1 MPNFWRQ
8 CNVWFF
14 IDPLYLVIF
23 VVTLVISLAAQLY
36 IKSAYGKWSKVANS
50 HNLTGLQV
58 GQELLRD
65 TGLGATYQMSSGTG
79 VQFQGIAGNLTDHYD
94 PRTHTVGLSQGV
106 ATQPSV
112 ASMAIVAHELGHA
125 QQYATKSP
133 LIAARSF
140 LLPAMRVSP
149 MISYGLIMMGLVFNV
164 TGLIYRGHLLL
175 RHHRAVQRHHPA
187 GGVRRQPPRHEAAW
201 RGRAVADAQR
211 REGRTHGAPAAAATY
226 VAATITA
233 ILQLLY
239 YLSLANRR
247 R

>member
-1 MPNFWRQ
+1 M
-8 CNVWFF
+8 FF
-14 IDPLYLVIF
+14 IDPLYLLIF
-23 VVTLVISLAAQLY
+23 GVTMVISLAAQMY
-36 IKSAYGKWSKVANS
+36 IKSAYSKWSKVANS

-65 TGLGATYQMSSGTG
+65 TDLGATYQLSKGTG

-94 PRTHTVGLSQGV
+94 PRTHTVGLSQAV

-125 QQYATKSP
+125 QQYASRSP

-140 LLPAMRVSP
+140 LLPAVRVSP
-149 MISYGLIMMGLVFNV
+149 MISYALLMIGLVFNFL
-164 TGLIYRGHLLL
+164 GLVYVGIFFFGITVLFSVLTLPVEFDASRRGLKLL
-175 RHHRAVQRHHPA
+175 
-187 GGVRRQPPRHEAAW
+187 
-201 RGRAVADAQR
+201 ADAGLMTSAEDQK
-211 REGRTHGAPAAAATY
+211 GARTVLRAAAATY

-239 YLSLANRR
+239 YLALANRR

>member
-1 MPNFWRQ
+1 MFYL
-8 CNVWFF
+8 
-14 IDPLYLVIF
+14 DPLYLLIF
-23 VVTLVISLAAQLY
+23 GVTMVISLAAQMY
-36 IKSAYGKWSKVANS
+36 IKSAYGKWSKVRNS
-50 HNLTGLQV
+50 HNLTGLQI

-79 VQFQGIAGNLTDHYD
+79 VQFQGVAGNLTDHYD

-140 LLPAMRVSP
+140 LLPAVRVSP
-149 MISYGLIMMGLVFNV
+149 MISYGLIMIGIFFNV
-164 TGLIYRGHLLL
+164 TNAIYLGVFFFGITVLFSVITLPVELDASRRAMVLLGEAGLLTNAEDEKGARTVL
-175 RHHRAVQRHHPA
+175 R
-187 GGVRRQPPRHEAAW
+187 
-201 RGRAVADAQR
+201 
-211 REGRTHGAPAAAATY
+211 AAAATY

-239 YLSLANRR
+239 YLSLASRR

>member
-1 MPNFWRQ
+1 M
-8 CNVWFF
+8 FF
-14 IDPLYLVIF
+14 MDPLYLLIF
-23 VVTLVISLAAQLY
+23 GITLVISLAAQMY

-65 TGLGATYQMSSGTG
+65 TDLGATYQMSKGTG
-79 VQFQGIAGNLTDHYD
+79 VQFQGVGGNLTDHYD

-125 QQYATKSP
+125 QQYAAKSP

-140 LLPAMRVSP
+140 LLPAVRVSP
-149 MISYGLIMMGLVFNV
+149 MISYGLLMVGFIFNMVGAIYIGILFFGITVLFSVLTLPVEFDASRRGL
-164 TGLIYRGHLLL
+164 RLL
-175 RHHRAVQRHHPA
+175 
-187 GGVRRQPPRHEAAW
+187 
-201 RGRAVADAQR
+201 ADAGLMTSPQD
-211 REGRTHGAPAAAATY
+211 EKGARTVLRAAAATY

-239 YLSLANRR
+239 YLALANRR

>member
-1 MPNFWRQ
+1 MFYL
-8 CNVWFF
+8 
-14 IDPLYLVIF
+14 DPLYLLIF
-23 VVTLVISLAAQLY
+23 GVTLVISLAAQMY

-94 PRTHTVGLSQGV
+94 PRTHTVGLSQAV

-140 LLPAMRVSP
+140 LLPAVRVSP
-149 MISYGLIMMGLVFNV
+149 MISYGLIMMGLVFNYV
-164 TGLIYRGHLLL
+164 NAIYLGIFFFGITVLFSVITLPVELDASRRAMKLLGEAGLLTSAQDEKGARTVL
-175 RHHRAVQRHHPA
+175 R
-187 GGVRRQPPRHEAAW
+187 
-201 RGRAVADAQR
+201 
-211 REGRTHGAPAAAATY
+211 AAAATY
-226 VAATITA
+226 VAATVTA

>member
-1 MPNFWRQ
+1 MFYL
-8 CNVWFF
+8 
-14 IDPLYLVIF
+14 DPLYLMIF
-23 VVTLVISLAAQLY
+23 GVTLVISLAAQMY

-65 TGLGATYQMSSGTG
+65 TALGATYQMSSGTG

-94 PRTHTVGLSQGV
+94 PRTHTVGLSQAV

-149 MISYGLIMMGLVFNV
+149 MISYGLIMMGFVFNFV
-164 TGLIYRGHLLL
+164 GAIYLGIFFFGITVLFSVITLPVEFDASRRALILLTEAGLMTSAEDERGARTVL
-175 RHHRAVQRHHPA
+175 R
-187 GGVRRQPPRHEAAW
+187 
-201 RGRAVADAQR
+201 
-211 REGRTHGAPAAAATY
+211 AAAATY
-226 VAATITA
+226 VAATVTA

>member
-1 MPNFWRQ
+1 M
-8 CNVWFF
+8 FF
-14 IDPLYLVIF
+14 FDPLYLLIF
-23 VVTLVISLAAQLY
+23 VVTLVISLAAQMY

-58 GQELLRD
+58 GQELLRGTD
-65 TGLGATYQMSSGTG
+65 LGATYQISKGTG

-125 QQYATKSP
+125 QQYAAKSP

-140 LLPAMRVSP
+140 LLPAVRVSP
-149 MISYGLIMMGLVFNV
+149 MISYGLLMVGFILNMTGAIYLGILFFGITVLFSVLTLPVEFDASRRGLK
-164 TGLIYRGHLLL
+164 LL
-175 RHHRAVQRHHPA
+175 
-187 GGVRRQPPRHEAAW
+187 
-201 RGRAVADAQR
+201 ADAGLMTSTEDQR
-211 REGRTHGAPAAAATY
+211 GARTVLRAAAATY

-233 ILQLLY
+233 VLQLLY
-239 YLSLANRR
+239 YLALANRR

>member
-1 MPNFWRQ
+1 MFYL
-8 CNVWFF
+8 
-14 IDPLYLVIF
+14 DPLYLVIF
-23 VVTLVISLAAQLY
+23 VVTLVISLAAQMY

-65 TGLGATYQMSSGTG
+65 TGLGATYQMSRGTG

-106 ATQPSV
+106 ANQPSV

-140 LLPAMRVSP
+140 LLPAVRVSP
-149 MISYGLIMMGLVFNV
+149 MISYGLIMIGIFFNV
-164 TGLIYRGHLLL
+164 TNAIYLGVLFFGITVLFSVITLPVELDASRRAMKLLGEAGLLTSAQDEKGARTVL
-175 RHHRAVQRHHPA
+175 R
-187 GGVRRQPPRHEAAW
+187 
-201 RGRAVADAQR
+201 
-211 REGRTHGAPAAAATY
+211 AAAATY
-226 VAATITA
+226 VAATVTA

>member
-1 MPNFWRQ
+1 MFYL
-8 CNVWFF
+8 
-14 IDPLYLVIF
+14 DPLYLVIF
-23 VVTLVISLAAQLY
+23 VVTLVISLAAQMY

-65 TGLGATYQMSSGTG
+65 TGLGATYQMSRGTG

-106 ATQPSV
+106 ANQPSV

-125 QQYATKSP
+125 QQYAAKSP

-149 MISYGLIMMGLVFNV
+149 MISYGLIMMGLVFNFV
-164 TGLIYRGHLLL
+164 GAIYLGIFFFGITVLFSVITLPVEFDASRRAMKLWGEAGLLTSPQDEKGARTVL
-175 RHHRAVQRHHPA
+175 R
-187 GGVRRQPPRHEAAW
+187 
-201 RGRAVADAQR
+201 
-211 REGRTHGAPAAAATY
+211 AAAATY
-226 VAATITA
+226 VAATVTA

>member
-1 MPNFWRQ
+1 MFYL
-8 CNVWFF
+8 
-14 IDPLYLVIF
+14 DPLYLVIF
-23 VVTLVISLAAQLY
+23 VVTLVISLAAQMY

-94 PRTHTVGLSQGV
+94 PRTHTVGLSQAV

-149 MISYGLIMMGLVFNV
+149 MISYGLIMMGLVFNFV
-164 TGLIYRGHLLL
+164 NAIYLGVFFFGITVLFSVITLPVEFDASRRAMKLLGEAGLLTSDQDEKGARTVL
-175 RHHRAVQRHHPA
+175 R
-187 GGVRRQPPRHEAAW
+187 
-201 RGRAVADAQR
+201 
-211 REGRTHGAPAAAATY
+211 AAAATY
-226 VAATITA
+226 VAATVTA

>member
-1 MPNFWRQ
+1 MFYL
-8 CNVWFF
+8 
-14 IDPLYLVIF
+14 DPLYLVIF
-23 VVTLVISLAAQLY
+23 VITLVISLAAQMY

-65 TGLGATYQMSSGTG
+65 TDLGATYQMSSGTG

-94 PRTHTVGLSQGV
+94 PRTHTVGLSQAV

-133 LIAARSF
+133 LIAARGF

-164 TGLIYRGHLLL
+164 VGAIYLGIFFFGITVLFSVITLPVEFDASRRAMKLLGEAGLLTSAQDEQGARTVL
-175 RHHRAVQRHHPA
+175 R
-187 GGVRRQPPRHEAAW
+187 
-201 RGRAVADAQR
+201 
-211 REGRTHGAPAAAATY
+211 AAAATY
-226 VAATITA
+226 VAATVTA

>member
-1 MPNFWRQ
+1 M
-8 CNVWFF
+8 FF
-14 IDPLYLVIF
+14 IDPLYLLIF
-23 VVTLVISLAAQLY
+23 GVTMVISLAAQMY

-65 TGLGATYQMSSGTG
+65 TDLGATYQLSKGTG
-79 VQFQGIAGNLTDHYD
+79 VQFQGIAGSLTDHYD
-94 PRTHTVGLSQGV
+94 PRTHTVGLSQAV

-125 QQYATKSP
+125 QQYASRSP

-140 LLPAMRVSP
+140 LLPAVRVSP
-149 MISYGLIMMGLVFNV
+149 MISYALLMIGLVFNFL
-164 TGLIYRGHLLL
+164 GLVYVGIFFFGITVLFSVLTLPVEFDASRRGLKLL
-175 RHHRAVQRHHPA
+175 
-187 GGVRRQPPRHEAAW
+187 
-201 RGRAVADAQR
+201 ADAGLMTSAEDQK
-211 REGRTHGAPAAAATY
+211 GARTVLRAAAATY

-239 YLSLANRR
+239 YLALANRR

>member
-1 MPNFWRQ
+1 MFYL
-8 CNVWFF
+8 
-14 IDPLYLVIF
+14 DPLYLMIF
-23 VVTLVISLAAQLY
+23 GVTLVISLAAQMY
-36 IKSAYGKWSKVANS
+36 IESAYGKWSKVANS

-79 VQFQGIAGNLTDHYD
+79 VQFQGVGGNLTDHYD
-94 PRTHTVGLSQGV
+94 PRTHTVGLSQAV

-149 MISYGLIMMGLVFNV
+149 MISYGLIMMGFVFNFV
-164 TGLIYRGHLLL
+164 GAIYLGIFFFGITVLFSVITLPVEFDASRRAMILLGEAGLLTSAEDEKGARTVL
-175 RHHRAVQRHHPA
+175 R
-187 GGVRRQPPRHEAAW
+187 
-201 RGRAVADAQR
+201 
-211 REGRTHGAPAAAATY
+211 AAAATY
-226 VAATITA
+226 VAATVTA

-239 YLSLANRR
+239 YLS
-247 R
+247 

>member
-1 MPNFWRQ
+1 MFYL
-8 CNVWFF
+8 
-14 IDPLYLVIF
+14 DPLYLLIF
-23 VVTLVISLAAQLY
+23 GITMVISLGAQMY

-65 TGLGATYQMSSGTG
+65 TDLGATYQMSSGTG

-149 MISYGLIMMGLVFNV
+149 MISYGLIMLGFVFNFLGAIYLGIFFFGITV
-164 TGLIYRGHLLL
+164 LFSVITLPVEFDASRRAMKLLSEAGLMTSAQDEQGARTVL
-175 RHHRAVQRHHPA
+175 R
-187 GGVRRQPPRHEAAW
+187 
-201 RGRAVADAQR
+201 
-211 REGRTHGAPAAAATY
+211 AAAATY
-226 VAATITA
+226 VAATVTA

>member
-1 MPNFWRQ
+1 MFYL
-8 CNVWFF
+8 
-14 IDPLYLVIF
+14 DPLYLLIF
-23 VVTLVISLAAQLY
+23 GVTMVVSLAAQMY

-79 VQFQGIAGNLTDHYD
+79 VQFQGVAGNLTDHYD
-94 PRTHTVGLSQGV
+94 PRTHTVGLSQAV

-140 LLPAMRVSP
+140 LLPAVRFSP
-149 MISYGLIMMGLVFNV
+149 MLSYALIMIGFVFNV
-164 TGLIYRGHLLL
+164 VGAIYLGILFFGISVLFSIITLPVEFDASRRAMVLLGEAGLLTNAEDEKGARTVL
-175 RHHRAVQRHHPA
+175 R
-187 GGVRRQPPRHEAAW
+187 
-201 RGRAVADAQR
+201 
-211 REGRTHGAPAAAATY
+211 AAAATY

-239 YLSLANRR
+239 YLSLASRR

>member
-1 MPNFWRQ
+1 M
-8 CNVWFF
+8 FF
-14 IDPLYLVIF
+14 MDPLYLLIF
-23 VVTLVISLAAQLY
+23 GITLVISLAAQMY

-65 TGLGATYQMSSGTG
+65 TDLGATYQMSKGTG
-79 VQFQGIAGNLTDHYD
+79 VQFQGVGGNLTDHYD

-125 QQYATKSP
+125 QQYAAKSP

-140 LLPAMRVSP
+140 LLPAVRVSP
-149 MISYGLIMMGLVFNV
+149 MISYGLIMMVGFIFNLVGAIYIGILFFGITVLFSVLTLPVEFDASRRGLNCW
-164 TGLIYRGHLLL
+164 R
-175 RHHRAVQRHHPA
+175 RRPDDQPA
-187 GGVRRQPPRHEAAW
+187 GRK
-201 RGRAVADAQR
+201 
-211 REGRTHGAPAAAATY
+211 GRTDGAARRRRHLRRRHQPRG
-226 VAATITA
+226 

-239 YLSLANRR
+239 YLALANRR

>member
-1 MPNFWRQ
+1 M
-8 CNVWFF
+8 FF
-14 IDPLYLVIF
+14 DPLYLLIF
-23 VVTLVISLAAQLY
+23 IVTMVISLAAQMY

-58 GQELLRD
+58 GQQLLSS
-65 TGLGATYQMSSGTG
+65 TGLGATYQMSKGSG
-79 VQFQGIAGNLTDHYD
+79 VQFQGVAGNLTDHYD

-125 QQYATKSP
+125 QQYAAKSP

-140 LLPAMRVSP
+140 LLPAVRVSP
-149 MISYGLIMMGLVFNV
+149 MISYILLMIGLVFNFL
-164 TGLIYRGHLLL
+164 GLVYVGIFFFGITVLFSILTLPVEFDASRRGLKLL
-175 RHHRAVQRHHPA
+175 
-187 GGVRRQPPRHEAAW
+187 
-201 RGRAVADAQR
+201 ADAGLMTSAQD
-211 REGRTHGAPAAAATY
+211 EQGARTVLRAAAATY

-233 ILQLLY
+233 VLQLLY
-239 YLSLANRR
+239 YVMLANRR

>member
-1 MPNFWRQ
+1 M
-8 CNVWFF
+8 
-14 IDPLYLVIF
+14 
-23 VVTLVISLAAQLY
+23 Y
-36 IKSAYGKWSKVANS
+36 IKSAYGKWSKVPNS

-58 GQELLRD
+58 GQRLLAGTD
-65 TGLGATYQMSSGTG
+65 LGATYQISKGTG
-79 VQFQGIAGNLTDHYD
+79 VQFQGVAGSLTDHYD

-125 QQYATKSP
+125 QQYASRSP

-140 LLPAMRVSP
+140 LLPAVRVSP
-149 MISYGLIMMGLVFNV
+149 MISYVLLMIGLVFNFL
-164 TGLIYRGHLLL
+164 GLVYVGIFFFGITVLFSVLTLPVEFDASRRGLRLL
-175 RHHRAVQRHHPA
+175 
-187 GGVRRQPPRHEAAW
+187 
-201 RGRAVADAQR
+201 ADAGLMTSP
-211 REGRTHGAPAAAATY
+211 EDDKGARTVLRAAAATY

-239 YLSLANRR
+239 YLALANRR

>member
-1 MPNFWRQ
+1 
-8 CNVWFF
+8 
-14 IDPLYLVIF
+14 
-23 VVTLVISLAAQLY
+23 
-36 IKSAYGKWSKVANS
+36 
-50 HNLTGLQV
+50 
-58 GQELLRD
+58 
-65 TGLGATYQMSSGTG
+65 MSSGTG
-79 VQFQGIAGNLTDHYD
+79 VQFQGVGGNLTDHYD
-94 PRTHTVGLSQGV
+94 PRTHTVGLSQAV

-149 MISYGLIMMGLVFNV
+149 MISYGLIMMGFVFNFV
-164 TGLIYRGHLLL
+164 GAIYLGIFFFGITVLFSVITLPVEFDASRRAMKLLGEAGLLTSDQDEKGARTVL
-175 RHHRAVQRHHPA
+175 R
-187 GGVRRQPPRHEAAW
+187 
-201 RGRAVADAQR
+201 
-211 REGRTHGAPAAAATY
+211 AAAATY

>member
-1 MPNFWRQ
+1 MFYL
-8 CNVWFF
+8 
-14 IDPLYLVIF
+14 DPLYLVVF
-23 VVTLVISLAAQLY
+23 VVTLVISLAAQMY

-149 MISYGLIMMGLVFNV
+149 MISYGLIMMGLVFNFV
-164 TGLIYRGHLLL
+164 NAIYLGIFFFGITVLFSVITLPVEFDASRRAMKLLGEAGLLTSDQDEKGARTVL
-175 RHHRAVQRHHPA
+175 R
-187 GGVRRQPPRHEAAW
+187 
-201 RGRAVADAQR
+201 
-211 REGRTHGAPAAAATY
+211 AAAATY
-226 VAATITA
+226 VAATVTA

-239 YLSLANRR
+239 YLSLASRR

>member
-1 MPNFWRQ
+1 M
-8 CNVWFF
+8 FF
-14 IDPLYLVIF
+14 FDSLYLLIF
-23 VVTLVISLAAQLY
+23 VVTLVISLAAQMY
-36 IKSAYGKWSKVANS
+36 IKSAYGKWSKVVNS

-58 GQELLRD
+58 GQELLRGTD
-65 TGLGATYQMSSGTG
+65 LGATYQISKGTG

-125 QQYATKSP
+125 QQYAAKSP
-133 LIAARSF
+133 LIAARGF
-140 LLPAMRVSP
+140 LLPAVRVSP
-149 MISYGLIMMGLVFNV
+149 MISYGLLMIGFILNMTGAIYLGILFFGITVLFSVLTLPVEFDASRRGLKLLAEA
-164 TGLIYRGHLLL
+164 GLMTSTEDQRGARTVL
-175 RHHRAVQRHHPA
+175 R
-187 GGVRRQPPRHEAAW
+187 
-201 RGRAVADAQR
+201 
-211 REGRTHGAPAAAATY
+211 AAAATY

-239 YLSLANRR
+239 YLALANRR

>member
-1 MPNFWRQ
+1 MFYL
-8 CNVWFF
+8 
-14 IDPLYLVIF
+14 DPLYLVIF
-23 VVTLVISLAAQLY
+23 AVTLVVSLAAQMY

-65 TGLGATYQMSSGTG
+65 TGLGATYQMSKGAG
-79 VQFQGIAGNLTDHYD
+79 VQFQGVAGNLTDHYD
-94 PRTHTVGLSQGV
+94 PRTHTVGLSQTV

-149 MISYGLIMMGLVFNV
+149 MISYGLIMMGFVFNFV
-164 TGLIYRGHLLL
+164 GAIYLGIFFFGITVLFSVITLPVEFDASRRALKLLSEAGLLTNAQDEKGARTVL
-175 RHHRAVQRHHPA
+175 R
-187 GGVRRQPPRHEAAW
+187 
-201 RGRAVADAQR
+201 
-211 REGRTHGAPAAAATY
+211 AAAATY

-239 YLSLANRR
+239 YLSLASRR

>member
-1 MPNFWRQ
+1 M
-8 CNVWFF
+8 FF
-14 IDPLYLVIF
+14 DPLYLLIF
-23 VVTLVISLAAQLY
+23 AVTMVISLGAQMY

-58 GQELLRD
+58 GQELLRGTD
-65 TGLGATYQMSSGTG
+65 LGTTYQLSKGTG

-125 QQYATKSP
+125 QQYAAKSP
-133 LIAARSF
+133 LIAARGF
-140 LLPAMRVSP
+140 LLPAVRVSP
-149 MISYGLIMMGLVFNV
+149 MISYGLLMAGFIFNMVGAIYLGIFFFGITVLFSVLTLPVEFDASRRGLK
-164 TGLIYRGHLLL
+164 LL
-175 RHHRAVQRHHPA
+175 
-187 GGVRRQPPRHEAAW
+187 
-201 RGRAVADAQR
+201 ADAGLMTSAEDQK
-211 REGRTHGAPAAAATY
+211 GARTVLRAAAATY

-233 ILQLLY
+233 VLQFLY

>member
-1 MPNFWRQ
+1 M
-8 CNVWFF
+8 FF
-14 IDPLYLVIF
+14 FDPLYLLIF
-23 VVTLVISLAAQLY
+23 VVTLVISLAAQMY

-65 TGLGATYQMSSGTG
+65 TGLGATYQMAKGAG

-125 QQYATKSP
+125 QQYAAKSP

-140 LLPAMRVSP
+140 LLPAVRVSP
-149 MISYGLIMMGLVFNV
+149 MISYGLLMIGFILNMTGAIYLGILFFGITVLFSVLTLPVEFDASRRGLK
-164 TGLIYRGHLLL
+164 LL
-175 RHHRAVQRHHPA
+175 
-187 GGVRRQPPRHEAAW
+187 
-201 RGRAVADAQR
+201 ADAGLMTSTEDQR
-211 REGRTHGAPAAAATY
+211 GARTVLRAAAATY

-239 YLSLANRR
+239 YLALANRR

>member
-1 MPNFWRQ
+1 MFYL
-8 CNVWFF
+8 
-14 IDPLYLVIF
+14 DPLYLVVF
-23 VVTLVISLAAQLY
+23 VVTLVVSLAAQMY

-65 TGLGATYQMSSGTG
+65 TGLGATYQMSKGAG
-79 VQFQGIAGNLTDHYD
+79 VQFQGVAGNLTDHYD
-94 PRTHTVGLSQGV
+94 PRTHTVGLSQTV

-149 MISYGLIMMGLVFNV
+149 MISYGLIMMGFVFNFV
-164 TGLIYRGHLLL
+164 GAIYLGIFFFGITVLFSVITLPVEFDASRRALKLLSEAGLLTNAQDEKGARTVL
-175 RHHRAVQRHHPA
+175 R
-187 GGVRRQPPRHEAAW
+187 
-201 RGRAVADAQR
+201 
-211 REGRTHGAPAAAATY
+211 AAAATY

-239 YLSLANRR
+239 YLSLASRR